1 MTPEDRYDAI
11 VIGTGQAGKPL
22 ARALGAAGMRTAI
35 VERGHVGGT
44 CVNVGCTPTKT
55 IVASAR
61 IAHLAR
67 RSADFGIEAGD
78 VRVDLA
84 RVVRRKDEVV
94 TSFRDGSRQ
103 RLEQASGVDLVFG
116 DARFTGPKRVTV
128 AEVGGGER
136 VLSAERV
143 FVNAGTRPRI
153 PDLDGLDDVPFLTS
167 ATILDLETVP
177 EHLIVLGGGY
187 VGVELGQ
194 AFRRF
199 GAEVTIV
206 QRGEQILPHED
217 ADVAEALMEI
227 LCEEGVKV
235 LTGSEA
241 TAVSPDGSG
250 GVRVSVESPDGSSTL
265 EGSHLLV
272 AVGRVPNTV
281 GLGLDAAGVAVDDRG
296 YVVVDGRL
304 ETDVPGVYALG
315 DVKGGPAFTHIA
327 YDDYRVVEA
336 NLLGDGNAT
345 TRERLV
351 PYTVFTDPELGRVG
365 MTERE
370 AREKERE
377 VRIATLP
384 MASAARAIE
393 RGETRGFMKAVVDG
407 KTDRI
412 LGFAILGIEGG
423 EIASVVQV
431 AMMGDLPYTALRDG
445 VFSHPTLAESLNNLF
460 LTLDG

>member
-1 MTPEDRYDAI
+1 MTREDRYDAI

-67 RSADFGIEAGD
+67 RSADFGIETGD
-78 VRVDLA
+78 VKVDLA
-84 RVVRRKDEVV
+84 RVVRRKNDVV
-94 TSFRDGSRQ
+94 MSFRDGSQQ
-103 RLEQASGVDLVFG
+103 RLEEADGVDLVFG
-116 DARFTGPKRVTV
+116 DARFSGPKQVTV
-128 AEVGGGER
+128 ADAGGDER

-143 FVNAGTRPRI
+143 FINAGTRPRI

-167 ATILDLETVP
+167 TTILDLETVP

-194 AFRRF
+194 SFLRF

-206 QRGEQILPHED
+206 QRGEQILPRED
-217 ADVAEALMEI
+217 PDVAAALTEI
-227 LCEEGVKV
+227 LRDEGVEV
-235 LTGSEA
+235 LLDAEA
-241 TAVSPDGSG
+241 TDVSPDGSG
-250 GVRVSVESPDGSSTL
+250 GVRVSVESPGGSSAIR
-265 EGSHLLV
+265 GSHLLV
-272 AVGRVPNTV
+272 AVGRVPSSAE
-281 GLGLDAAGVAVDDRG
+281 LGLEAAGVVTDDRG

-304 ETDVPGVYALG
+304 ETGVPGIYALG

-327 YDDYRVVEA
+327 YDDYRIVEA
-336 NLLGDGNAT
+336 NLLGDGDAT
-345 TRERLV
+345 TQGRLV

-370 AREKERE
+370 AREKGHD
-377 VRIATLP
+377 VRVATLP
-384 MASAARAIE
+384 MASVARAIE
-393 RGETRGFMKAVVDG
+393 RSETRGFMKAVVDRA
-407 KTDRI
+407 TDRI
-412 LGFAILGIEGG
+412 LGCAILGIEGG

-460 LTLDG
+460 MTLDG

>member
-1 MTPEDRYDAI
+1 MTTENRYDAI

-35 VERGHVGGT
+35 VERAHVGGT

-67 RSADFGIEAGD
+67 RSADFGIEAGN

-84 RVVRRKDEVV
+84 HVVRRKDEVV

-128 AEVGGGER
+128 AEAGGGER

-217 ADVAEALMEI
+217 ADVAEALTEI

-235 LTGSEA
+235 LTDSEA

-250 GVRVSVESPDGSSTL
+250 GVRVGVESPDGSSTL

-272 AVGRVPNTV
+272 AVGRVPNTG
-281 GLGLDAAGVAVDDRG
+281 GLGLEAADVAVDDQG

-315 DVKGGPAFTHIA
+315 DIKGGPAFTHIA
-327 YDDYRVVEA
+327 YDDYRIVEA

-345 TRERLV
+345 TRGRLV

-407 KTDRI
+407 ETDRI
-412 LGFAILGIEGG
+412 LGCAILGIEGG
-423 EIASVVQV
+423 EIASIVQV